1 MVNRS
6 RFEHIAGLRTGAY
19 IRVSH
24 EEQVKHGYS
33 LDAQRENLEQF
44 IKENRLKLVDFYM
57 DEGISARKNPQKR
70 KEFKRMITDVEAGNL
85 DLIIFIKLDRW
96 FRNIQEY
103 YIAQQILEKNNVQWV
118 ATMEDYDT
126 TTASG
131 RLNLNIR
138 LSIAHDEA
146 DRTSE
151 RIKFVFENK
160 LKNKEVI
167 TGACPLG
174 YKIENKHYVIDEET
188 APIARAVFDEYNDR
202 QSKRKTLDAIYARF
216 GMKLCART
224 VDRIIKNRG
233 I

>member
-138 LSIAHDEA
+138 LSIAQDEA
-146 DRTSE
+146 DRTCLLYTSD
-151 RIKFVFENK
+151 
-160 LKNKEVI
+160 
-167 TGACPLG
+167 AA
-174 YKIENKHYVIDEET
+174 DE
-188 APIARAVFDEYNDR
+188 
-202 QSKRKTLDAIYARF
+202 
-216 GMKLCART
+216 
-224 VDRIIKNRG
+224 
-233 I
+233 